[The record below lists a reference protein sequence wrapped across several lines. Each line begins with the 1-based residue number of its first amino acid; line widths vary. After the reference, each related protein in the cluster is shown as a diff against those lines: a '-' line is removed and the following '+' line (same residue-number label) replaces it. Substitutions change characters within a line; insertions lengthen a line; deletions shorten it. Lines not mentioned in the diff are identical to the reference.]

1 MVYKL
6 RLDYGVSYEDA
17 QKLMTFGIDNRHYKP
32 SDLLFPSEKQ
42 AIKFQKNHE
51 ITSEKLKNVNF
62 PQILYQLQDLSYR
75 QED

>member
-17 QKLMTFGIDNRHYKP
+17 QKLMTFGIDNRP

-51 ITSEKLKNVNF
+51 ITSEKLKNVTF
-62 PQILYQLQDLSYR
+62 PKILYQLQDLSYR